1 MLKSKRIILIVSVL
15 LLALAGY
22 YIYYRTNPVMD
33 AETVAFVNGEP
44 ITRLHFEER
53 LSSIKMNYPPNGVTK
68 LTEIKQTILRRM
80 IIERLILQDAKE
92 RNISVSDDELNR
104 KVKSIKQNYTDDE
117 FNQLLTNQFKTMEDW
132 TAEIK
137 QWLLIEKTLS
147 KEVIDRINVPEKEI
161 KEYYDKVYAN
171 RTSEQKVKV
180 EQIFTTNKEVGDRI
194 LAELRA
200 GANFEEIAK
209 KYSEAPEAK
218 NGGLIGY
225 ITKGEGLEI
234 FDKAF
239 EMQPG
244 EISGLIQSDYGFHI
258 LKVLE
263 HVEPAQIS
271 LNDARPFILD
281 EIIRDKESKYYQE
294 WLGARFKDARILKN
308 TALVDSIK

>member
-1 MLKSKRIILIVSVL
+1 MLKSRRTILIVSIL

-33 AETVAFVNGEP
+33 AETIALVNGEP
-44 ITRLHFEER
+44 ITRLSFEER
-53 LSSIKMNYPPNGVTK
+53 LSSIKMNYPPNGVAK

-80 IIERLILQDAKE
+80 IIEKLILQDAREKDI
-92 RNISVSDDELNR
+92 NVSEDEVSR
-104 KVKSIKQNYTDDE
+104 KIKSIKQNYTDDE
-117 FNQLLTNQFKTMEDW
+117 FTQLLTNQFKTMEDW

-147 KEVIDRINVPEKEI
+147 REVIDRINVPEKEI

-171 RTSEQKVKV
+171 KMSEPKVKL
-180 EQIFTTNKEVGDRI
+180 EQIFTTNKESGDRI
-194 LAELRA
+194 LAELKA
-200 GANFEEIAK
+200 GANFEEMAK

-225 ITKGEGLEI
+225 VTKGEGLEI

-239 EMQPG
+239 QMQIG
-244 EISGLIQSDYGFHI
+244 EISELIQSDYGFHI
-258 LKVLE
+258 LKALE
-263 HVEPAQIS
+263 QIAPAQVS
-271 LNDARPFILD
+271 LNDARSFILD
-281 EIIRDKESKYYQE
+281 EMVRDKESKYYQE

-308 TALVDSIK
+308 TALIDSIK